1 MGYLRQMDLDVE
13 REMIQRCRKG
23 ESDAWDELFAE
34 HYAAVGRYVFQL
46 SNTFTREDC
55 DEICQEV
62 FLSVIKNLA
71 GFGGKSRLQT
81 WLFRIAANK
90 ARDFHA
96 KRVAAKRGG
105 GEVPLSLHAEDDEG
119 NRLLDPA
126 SPLSAPD
133 EELLREEKWKLVGEA
148 LETLGGPCQEILEL
162 RYYGDLNYHEISA
175 ELELN
180 EKTVSSRLSK
190 CRGKLE
196 IVVRRLFS
204 REKMGAIPSKQ

>member
-1 MGYLRQMDLDVE
+1 MDLEVE
-13 REMIQRCRKG
+13 REMIQRCRAG
-23 ESDAWDELFAE
+23 ESDAWNELFAE
-34 HYAAVGRYVFQL
+34 HYAAVGRFVFQI
-46 SNTFTREDC
+46 SSTFSREDS

-90 ARDFHA
+90 ARDYHA
-96 KRVAAKRGG
+96 KKVAAKRGG
-105 GEVPLSLHAEDDEG
+105 GEVPLSLQAEDDEG
-119 NRLLDPA
+119 NRMLDPA
-126 SPLSAPD
+126 SPLSSPD

-148 LETLGGPCQEILEL
+148 LEILGGPCQEILEL

-175 ELELN
+175 ELNLN

-196 IVVRRLFS
+196 TVMRNLFS
-204 REKMGAIPSKQ
+204 RRNMGAFPSEVPSKG

>member
-1 MGYLRQMDLDVE
+1 MDLADE
-13 REMIQRCRKG
+13 RKLIQRCCEG

-62 FLSVIKNLA
+62 FLSVIKNLV

-90 ARDFHA
+90 ARDYRA
-96 KRVAAKRGG
+96 KQVAAKRGG
-105 GEVPLSLHAEDDEG
+105 GMVPLSLQAEDDEG
-119 NRLLDPA
+119 NRLLDPP
-126 SPLSAPD
+126 SPLPSPD
-133 EELLREEKWKLVGEA
+133 EDMLRDEKWQLVGEA
-148 LETLGGPCQEILEL
+148 LEALGGPCQEILEL
-162 RYYGDLNYHEISA
+162 RYFGDLNYREISA

-190 CRGKLE
+190 CRDKLE
-196 IVVRRLFS
+196 TVLRRIIS
-204 REKMGAIPSKQ
+204 REKIGAFPSKK

>member
-34 HYAAVGRYVFQL
+34 HYAAVGRFIFQL

-55 DEICQEV
+55 GEICQEV

-96 KRVAAKRGG
+96 KKVAAKRGG

-148 LETLGGPCQEILEL
+148 LEMLGGPCQEILEL

-196 IVVRRLFS
+196 VVVRRLFS

>member
-1 MGYLRQMDLDVE
+1 MDLDAE
-13 REMIQRCRKG
+13 REMIQRCRAG

-34 HYAAVGRYVFQL
+34 HYAAVGRFVFQI
-46 SNTFTREDC
+46 SSTFSREDS

-62 FLSVIKNLA
+62 FLSVIKNIT

-90 ARDFHA
+90 ARDYHA

-119 NRLLDPA
+119 KRLLDPV

-148 LETLGGPCQEILEL
+148 LEMLGGSCQEILEL

-175 ELELN
+175 ELDLN

-196 IVVRRLFS
+196 VVVRRLFS
-204 REKMGAIPSKQ
+204 REKMGAIPSKE

>member
-1 MGYLRQMDLDVE
+1 MDLEAE
-13 REMIQRCRKG
+13 RDMIQRCCAG
-23 ESDAWDELFAE
+23 DSDAWDELFAE
-34 HYAAVGRYVFQL
+34 HYAAVGRFVFQI
-46 SNTFTREDC
+46 SSTFSREDS

-90 ARDFHA
+90 ARDYHA

-119 NRLLDPA
+119 NRLLDPV
-126 SPLSAPD
+126 SPLSGPD

-148 LETLGGPCQEILEL
+148 LEILGGPCQEILEL

-175 ELELN
+175 ELDLN

-204 REKMGAIPSKQ
+204 REKTGAIPSKE

>member
-1 MGYLRQMDLDVE
+1 MDLDAE
-13 REMIQRCRKG
+13 REMIQRCRVG

-34 HYAAVGRYVFQL
+34 HYAAVGRFVFQI
-46 SNTFTREDC
+46 SSTFSREDS

-62 FLSVIKNLA
+62 FLSVVKNLT

-96 KRVAAKRGG
+96 KKVAAKRGG

-119 NRLLDPA
+119 KRLLDPA

-148 LETLGGPCQEILEL
+148 LEMLGGPCQEILEL

-196 IVVRRLFS
+196 EVVRRLFY

>member
-1 MGYLRQMDLDVE
+1 MDLDSE
-13 REMIQRCRKG
+13 REMIQRCRAG

-34 HYAAVGRYVFQL
+34 HYAAVGRFVFQI
-46 SNTFTREDC
+46 SSTFSREDS

-90 ARDFHA
+90 ARDYHA
-96 KRVAAKRGG
+96 KKVAAKRGG
-105 GEVPLSLHAEDDEG
+105 GEVPLSLQAEDDEG
-119 NRLLDPA
+119 NRMLDPA

-133 EELLREEKWKLVGEA
+133 EELLREEKWKLVAEA
-148 LETLGGPCQEILEL
+148 LEILGGPCQEILEL

-175 ELELN
+175 ELNLN

-204 REKMGAIPSKQ
+204 REKTGAIPSKE